1 MRASKLIESNPVK
14 EKEILLGLNRL
25 IGLDEMGTD
34 KVYLSLG
41 SSSKSKTISKLFLSI
56 TALKGI
62 EIESLF
68 INLMY
73 SVLILSKGML
83 LNILNFSSNSK
94 LVKFIFFGKGCFG

>member
-1 MRASKLIESNPVK
+1 MSLEDLKKSAIA
-14 EKEILLGLNRL
+14 LGK
-25 IGLDEMGTD
+25 TD

-83 LNILNFSSNSK
+83 LNILNF
-94 LVKFIFFGKGCFG
+94 

>member
-1 MRASKLIESNPVK
+1 MSLEDLKKSAIA
-14 EKEILLGLNRL
+14 LGK
-25 IGLDEMGTD
+25 TD

-94 LVKFIFFGKGCFG
+94 LVFVDGVMIKESFSASLNFTV